1 MMVPV
6 GQATPG
12 MFERPN
18 VQLGTTPT
26 LTPRP
31 VGCRMHTKVRSSP
44 IGPPVLLPA
53 LVIFMEYGGVAHAS
67 RSSRVIGS
75 VNPSILVYH
84 WFALQPLQV
93 LIMDSQSCALVAYIC
108 DVVSL

>member
-1 MMVPV
+1 MVPV

-67 RSSRVIGS
+67 RSS
-75 VNPSILVYH
+75 ILVYH
-84 WFALQPLQV
+84 WFALQPLQI

-108 DVVSL
+108 DAVSL